1 MDTSQ
6 FINKGGYE
14 VLNPLW
20 SKSKKNTQPKTIISA
35 SPQQGGLAE
44 TFYRA
49 NPSNFVFEGAN
60 KYMKEGI
67 TPNRISPNLDKEL
80 ADAQSN

>member
-1 MDTSQ
+1 MDTTQ

-49 NPSNFVFEGAN
+49 IYSS
-60 KYMKEGI
+60 YI
-67 TPNRISPNLDKEL
+67 LDNIGMNDSDMYNIE
-80 ADAQSN
+80 

>member
-1 MDTSQ
+1 MDTTQ

-35 SPQQGGLAE
+35 SPQQGG
-44 TFYRA
+44 
-49 NPSNFVFEGAN
+49 
-60 KYMKEGI
+60 
-67 TPNRISPNLDKEL
+67 
-80 ADAQSN
+80 